1 MRPNVAALLSTI
13 DSHGR
18 AEAYRKL
25 YAYDTALAVNST
37 ATWVTVSQCSDA
49 YDNRAALTIQPGR
62 FL

>member
-1 MRPNVAALLSTI
+1 MRPNVAALLSTV

-25 YAYDTALAVNST
+25 RLWHTLAVNST

-49 YDNRAALTIQPGR
+49 CDNRATL
-62 FL
+62 